1 MTSIAEV
8 PQTHTYSDFDQKN
21 PLVRETCNRIDELR
35 ERVAAGN
42 ITRDNLAR
50 LGMLLASLPA
60 WNHNFYREDTVA
72 NTNTEDPLADTLV
85 IPADNR
91 TETTQAA

>member
-21 PLVRETCNRIDELR
+21 PLVREAYNRIGELT
-35 ERVAAGN
+35 ERVAAGKT
-42 ITRDNLAR
+42 TRDDLAR
-50 LGMLLASLPA
+50 LGMLLASLPT

-72 NTNTEDPLADTLV
+72 NISIEDPLTDTLV